1 MQKVTKWQ
9 ARKLAKLAGPQVKQ
23 DKLEDYKAR
32 EKQKQTLALESSTRQ
47 EKAIEKHCF
56 SRQLTTNY
64 KEIEM
69 KDLQSWKTRRQIRKA
84 NNEIELLK
92 TLASDNMQDRE
103 YLADKIIEKAVT
115 ITKKVNKAN
124 EKLKSYEKQTVSRE
138 LRNIAKPVIDCN
150 RITSNNNA
158 TEKEKRDADNRK
170 NDKLDVIFARLAY
183 GK

>member
-1 MQKVTKWQ
+1 
-9 ARKLAKLAGPQVKQ
+9 
-23 DKLEDYKAR
+23 
-32 EKQKQTLALESSTRQ
+32 
-47 EKAIEKHCF
+47 
-56 SRQLTTNY
+56 
-64 KEIEM
+64 M

>member
-9 ARKLAKLAGPQVKQ
+9 ARKQAKQ
-23 DKLEDYKAR
+23 DKIDDYKTR
-32 EKQKQTLALESSTRQ
+32 QLQKQNLALQASNKQ
-47 EKAIEKHCF
+47 LQAIEKHCF
-56 SRQLTTNY
+56 NQTLTSNY

-103 YLADKIIEKAVT
+103 YLADKIIEKAVI

-124 EKLKSYEKQTVSRE
+124 EKLESYEKQTVSRE
-138 LRNIAKPVIDCN
+138 LRNISKPVIDCN

-170 NDKLDVIFARLAY
+170 NDKLDIIFARLAY

>member
-9 ARKLAKLAGPQVKQ
+9 ARKLAKLAGPQTRQ
-23 DKLEDYKAR
+23 DKIEDYQAR
-32 EKQKQTLALESSTRQ
+32 QKQKHNLALQASNKQ
-47 EKAIEKHCF
+47 LQAIEKHCF
-56 SRQLTTNY
+56 NQTLTTNY
-64 KEIEM
+64 KGIEM

-84 NNEIELLK
+84 NNEIDLLK
-92 TLASDNMQDRE
+92 SLASDNMQDRE
-103 YLADKIIEKAVT
+103 FLADKIIEKAIT

-124 EKLKSYEKQTVSRE
+124 EKLESYEKQTVSRE

-150 RITSNNNA
+150 HVTSNENA

-170 NDKLDVIFARLAY
+170 NDKLDIIFNRLVY